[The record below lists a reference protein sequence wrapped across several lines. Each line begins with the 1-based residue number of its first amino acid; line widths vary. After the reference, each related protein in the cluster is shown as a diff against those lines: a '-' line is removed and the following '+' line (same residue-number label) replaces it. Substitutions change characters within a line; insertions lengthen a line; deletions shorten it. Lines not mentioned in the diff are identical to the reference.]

1 MEVSEAV
8 TLDRELKVALKTGR
22 VVFGSREVLKLASA
36 GKGKL
41 VVIASNCPELIR
53 EQIEYYAKLSG
64 IPIYHAPYTNV
75 EIGEMCQRKHPISSL
90 LVLEEGES
98 EILKLVER

>member
-1 MEVSEAV
+1 LIGV
-8 TLDRELKVALKTGR
+8 
-22 VVFGSREVLKLASA
+22 

-41 VVIASNCPELIR
+41 VIVASNCPELVKN
-53 EQIEYYAKLSG
+53 QVEYYAKLSG
-64 IPIYHAPYTNV
+64 IPIYHASYTNM

-98 EILKLVER
+98 EILKLIE

>member
-1 MEVSEAV
+1 MSF
-8 TLDRELKVALKTGR
+8 DRELKVALRTGK
-22 VVFGSREVLKLASA
+22 VVFGSREVLKLISA

-41 VVIASNCPELIR
+41 VIIASNCPELIR

-64 IPIYHAPYTNV
+64 TLIYHAPYTSV

>member
-1 MEVSEAV
+1 MVS
-8 TLDRELKVALKTGR
+8 LDRELKVALKTGS
-22 VVFGSREVLKLASA
+22 VIFGSKEVLKLISV

-41 VVIASNCPELIR
+41 VIVASNCPEFVR
-53 EQIEYYAKLSG
+53 DQIEYYAKLSN
-64 IPIYHAPYTNV
+64 IPVYHAPYTNM
-75 EIGEMCQRKHPISSL
+75 EIGEMCQRKHSISSL

>member
-1 MEVSEAV
+1 MVS
-8 TLDRELKVALKTGR
+8 LDRELKVALKTGS
-22 VVFGSREVLKLASA
+22 VIFGSKEVLKLISV
-36 GKGKL
+36 GKGRL
-41 VVIASNCPELIR
+41 VIVASNCPEFMR
-53 EQIEYYAKLSG
+53 EQIEYYAKLSN
-64 IPIYHAPYTNV
+64 IPVYHAPYTNM

>member
-1 MEVSEAV
+1 MEASDVVS
-8 TLDRELKVALKTGR
+8 LDRELKVVLKTGN
-22 VVFGSREVLKLASA
+22 VVLGSREVLKVISF

-41 VVIASNCPELIR
+41 VIIASNCPELIK
-53 EQIEYYAKLSG
+53 EQIEYYAKLSS
-64 IPIYHAPYTNV
+64 IPVYHAPYTSM

-98 EILKLVER
+98 EILKLAEQ

>member
-1 MEVSEAV
+1 MVS
-8 TLDRELKVALKTGR
+8 LDRELKVALRTGSI
-22 VVFGSREVLKLASA
+22 VLGSREVLKLISV

-41 VVIASNCPELIR
+41 VIVASNCPELIK

-64 IPIYHAPYTNV
+64 IPIYHAPYTNM
-75 EIGEMCQRKHPISSL
+75 EIGEMCQRKHSISSL

-98 EILKLVER
+98 EILKLVEQ

>member
-1 MEVSEAV
+1 MEASDVVS
-8 TLDRELKVALKTGR
+8 LDRELKVVLKTGD
-22 VVFGSREVLKLASA
+22 VVLGSREVLKLISL

-41 VVIASNCPELIR
+41 VIVASNCPELIK
-53 EQIEYYAKLSG
+53 EQIEYYAKLSS
-64 IPIYHAPYTNV
+64 IPVYRAPYTNM

-98 EILKLVER
+98 EILKLTEQ